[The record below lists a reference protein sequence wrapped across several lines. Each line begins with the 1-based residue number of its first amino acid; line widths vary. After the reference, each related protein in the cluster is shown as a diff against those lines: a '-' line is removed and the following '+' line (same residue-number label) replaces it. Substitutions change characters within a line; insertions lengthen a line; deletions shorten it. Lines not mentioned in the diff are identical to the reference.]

1 MRMVLLLVALLAIAL
16 VVWAA
21 YRVTAA
27 RAAAAA
33 AGAAERYRVLETTGA
48 GQAHV
53 FVSRGTPDSA
63 VLIGSVPLVDAD
75 FDERYGSL
83 VAQAEDRVATL
94 NASLELHAE
103 G

>member
-1 MRMVLLLVALLAIAL
+1 MLLLIVVLLVIAL

-21 YRVTAA
+21 YRAA
-27 RAAAAA
+27 VRRSAAA
-33 AGAAERYRVLETTGA
+33 AGAVDRYRVLETTGA

-63 VLIGSVPLVDAD
+63 VLIGSVPLTEAD
-75 FDERYGSL
+75 FDERYAAL
-83 VAQAEDRVATL
+83 VVQAEDRVATL
-94 NASLELHAE
+94 NASRELHAE